1 MAVVGELVAV
11 SPVEHT
17 MGGALAEYLSIKM
30 HHLIEPF
37 TWRRITVL
45 GGYDRQVV
53 QSRREKRDKH
63 FNWQRPT
70 AESIGDEILLKCFP
84 GYDYVKHYGL
94 IIKTY
99 LALFGDADTEVVVV
113 EPSEAAC
120 RSAIEPIDLDCRSA
134 EVVIVGWGLHQ
145 LAGPDGWTN
154 GATMS
159 WKRETL
165 LGRVVLWVGF
175 HYSIWGD
182 IAGRVVTRLAQ
193 DGARAVVY
201 IGKVGGLRPGYLPNG
216 QLASGS
222 ASMLSRQRVE
232 WDDWFADAAFGDDV
246 IRGLHITSPSILLET
261 KPWLSLQTHGDF
273 VDPEIGHMGLAAT
286 RAGIQFGYLHIISN
300 NLTRE
305 FDHSLANERRGDVV
319 ARRAELLTAIS
330 GYLRG
335 QIQRSN

>member
-1 MAVVGELVAV
+1 MSVTRDLVAV

-17 MGGALAEYLSIKM
+17 MGEALAEYLTIKM

-37 TWRRITVL
+37 TWRRITVV
-45 GGYDRQVV
+45 GGYDRQLV

-70 AESIGDEILLKCFP
+70 AEPVGDELLLKCFP
-84 GYDYVKHYGL
+84 GHDYVNHYGL
-94 IIKTY
+94 ITKTY
-99 LALFGDADTEVVVV
+99 LDLVGDAATEVVVD
-113 EPSEAAC
+113 EPTEAAC
-120 RSAIEPIDLDCRSA
+120 GSAIEPIALDCRSA
-134 EVVIVGWGLHQ
+134 EVVIVGWGLYQ
-145 LAGPDGWTN
+145 LAGPDGWTDS
-154 GATMS
+154 ATMS

-165 LGRVVLWVGF
+165 FGRSVLWVGF

-182 IAGRVVTRLAQ
+182 IAGRVVTQLAQ

-201 IGKVGGLRPGYLPNG
+201 IGKVGGLRAAYLPNE

-222 ASMLSRQRVE
+222 ASMLLSERVE
-232 WDDWFADAAFGDDV
+232 WDDWFTDAAFGDDV

-273 VDPEIGHMGLAAT
+273 VDPEIGHMGRAAT
-286 RAGIQFGYLHIISN
+286 RSGIRFGYLHIVSN

-305 FDHSLANERRGDVV
+305 FDQSLANERRGDIVV
-319 ARRAELLTAIS
+319 RRADLLASIR
-330 GYLRG
+330 GYLQA
-335 QIQRSN
+335 QIQRTN